1 MTPHHR
7 MESHRWD
14 SALDP
19 EVVPLFLMLQWAR
32 TASIDT
38 MRPLLAKHGFTAAEF
53 DVLATLRNAPSPHC
67 LTPSQ
72 IQAEVVITSGGLTK
86 VMLHLEERGLVQRR
100 QQEEDMRVKP
110 VSLTEAGKAVVE
122 AAMAELVVATGQ
134 WIRGCLDGSEIATLT
149 ALLAKLAAPPATR
162 GRRS

>member
-1 MTPHHR
+1 MTPHNR

-32 TASIDT
+32 AASLDT
-38 MRPLLAKHGFTAAEF
+38 MRPLLAKHGCTAAEF
-53 DVLATLRNAPSPHC
+53 DVLATLRNAPAPHC

-86 VMLHLEERGLVQRR
+86 VMLHLEERRLVQRR

-110 VSLTEAGKAVVE
+110 VALTEAGKALVE
-122 AAMAELVVATGQ
+122 VAMAELVAASGQ
-134 WIRGCLDGSEIATLT
+134 WIRGRLDGNEIATLT
-149 ALLAKLAAPPATR
+149 ALLAKLAAPAATP
-162 GRRS
+162 GRCS